1 MKNNE
6 NSNFGIPPI
15 GGTINNKATH
25 QNNAIFL
32 VIITWASLTNVL
44 D

>member
-15 GGTINNKATH
+15 GGTINNKEEY
-25 QNNAIFL
+25 QNSTIFL
-32 VIITWASLTNVL
+32 VNITWANLTNVL
-44 D
+44 N

>member
-15 GGTINNKATH
+15 GGTIYNKH
-25 QNNAIFL
+25 EYQNPTIFFQIAL
-32 VIITWASLTNVL
+32 GQI
-44 D
+44 

>member
-15 GGTINNKATH
+15 GGTINNKEEY
-25 QNNAIFL
+25 QNTAIFL
-32 VIITWASLTNVL
+32 VNITWANLTYSLN
-44 D
+44 